1 MKEFI
6 KSIRDTLGSL
16 SRRFGLASLPLFF
29 TALVFLDYAFRW
41 VYAGA
46 AGGTRLLS
54 LKPMAFTGCWALL
67 ITCLIALLP
76 RLGRRIAMG
85 ALGVFFAFLV
95 VLHGVMYNV
104 FGHFFSF
111 ADMNFAGDGAKFFSW
126 TYFRLPK
133 KMYFFVL
140 VFLLMVAAA
149 MVLAQKPKAAGR
161 RLWIRRGC
169 ALALVPLCLLGLGFT
184 HQRLMP
190 EESYVM
196 TWDASVDQD
205 AVVYRSFTD
214 TNRSMKLTGLYQY
227 TARNFAVSFGIG
239 TDARSAEELT
249 EVFESR
255 VLPAANEFS
264 GSLRGK
270 NLMLVMLESIDTW
283 MARPEYMPNFCRLMD
298 EGVEFTDFY
307 TPLFLSAGTFNTE
320 IITQTGLV
328 PPAVGMPNSGYSTN
342 AFPLSL
348 ANLFKG
354 EGYRVNSFHPAS
366 PGIYSRGSI
375 HENLGFE
382 KYHSYTD
389 MGMDDYQ
396 LDSQMLRDFD
406 SMTAGDSFYTY
417 IITYSGHGPYTEE
430 MGNIA
435 APHLEKARRA
445 VEESGVTSTPE
456 NMEEYTRAVAHAM
469 ETDQFIGGLMDRLE
483 ESGLLKDT
491 ALLFYADHYGKYMS
505 DKEFIAQLKG
515 VRAGTPELYHTPCVL
530 VGAGLEPVKVDK
542 TVCSL
547 DVVPTIAD
555 LFGLDAPLNYYAG
568 ESVFSPGEGLV
579 PFPNGGWYDGETYFT
594 GGEGTQTGED
604 HRAAELIQRVETSM
618 EAVRT
623 DYFRSWGK

>member
-1 MKEFI
+1 LKKLL
-6 KSIRDTLGSL
+6 KSVRDALGEL
-16 SRRFGLASLPLFF
+16 SRRFGIVSLPLFF
-29 TALVFLDYAFRW
+29 MALVFLDYAFRW
-41 VYAGA
+41 VYAGV
-46 AGGTRLLS
+46 GGTRLLS

-67 ITCLIALLP
+67 ITCLTALLP
-76 RLGRRIAMG
+76 RRGRRIAMG
-85 ALGVFFAFLV
+85 MLGVFFAFLV

-140 VFLLMVAAA
+140 LFLLMIAAA
-149 MVLAQKPKAAGR
+149 MVLAQRPKVAGKK
-161 RLWIRRGC
+161 LWIRRGC
-169 ALALVPLCLLGLGFT
+169 SLAMAGLCALGLGLV

-190 EESYVM
+190 KESYVM
-196 TWDASVDQD
+196 TWDTAYDPG
-205 AVVYRSFTD
+205 AMVYKSFTD
-214 TNRSMKLTGLYQY
+214 TNRSLKLTGLYQY

-239 TDARSAEELT
+239 TDSRSIEELT
-249 EVFESR
+249 GIFEGREV
-255 VLPAANEFS
+255 PAANELS
-264 GSLRGK
+264 GSLKGK

-283 MARPEYMPNFCRLMD
+283 MAKPEYMPNFCKLLD

-354 EGYRVNSFHPAS
+354 EGYNVNSFHPAS

-375 HENLGFE
+375 HENLGFS
-382 KYHSYTD
+382 KYHSYVD

-396 LDSQMLRDFD
+396 LDSQMLRGFED
-406 SMTAGDSFYTY
+406 MAAGDSFYTF

-435 APHLEKARRA
+435 APHLEDARKA
-445 VEESGVTSTPE
+445 VEKSGVKSTPE

-469 ETDQFIGGLMDRLE
+469 ETDQFIGGLIARLE
-483 ESGLLKDT
+483 EEGLLKDT
-491 ALLFYADHYGKYMS
+491 ALMFYADHYGKYMS
-505 DKEFIAQLKG
+505 DKEFIAELKG
-515 VRAGTPELYHTPCVL
+515 VKAGTPELYHTPCVL
-530 VGAGLEPVKVDK
+530 VGAGLGPQKVDK

-547 DVVPTIAD
+547 DVVPTVID
-555 LFGLDAPLNYYAG
+555 LYGLDAPLNYYAG
-568 ESVFSPGEGLV
+568 ESMFAPGDGLI
-579 PFPNGGWYDGETYFT
+579 PFPNNGWYDGGTYYT
-594 GGEGTQTGED
+594 GGEDESIRED
-604 HRAAELIQRVETSM
+604 TAELRQRVEASM

-623 DYFRSWGK
+623 DYFRSWDK

>member
-1 MKEFI
+1 
-6 KSIRDTLGSL
+6 
-16 SRRFGLASLPLFF
+16 
-29 TALVFLDYAFRW
+29 
-41 VYAGA
+41 
-46 AGGTRLLS
+46 
-54 LKPMAFTGCWALL
+54 
-67 ITCLIALLP
+67 
-76 RLGRRIAMG
+76 
-85 ALGVFFAFLV
+85 
-95 VLHGVMYNV
+95 
-104 FGHFFSF
+104 
-111 ADMNFAGDGAKFFSW
+111 
-126 TYFRLPK
+126 
-133 KMYFFVL
+133 
-140 VFLLMVAAA
+140 
-149 MVLAQKPKAAGR
+149 
-161 RLWIRRGC
+161 
-169 ALALVPLCLLGLGFT
+169 
-184 HQRLMP
+184 
-190 EESYVM
+190 
-196 TWDASVDQD
+196 
-205 AVVYRSFTD
+205 
-214 TNRSMKLTGLYQY
+214 
-227 TARNFAVSFGIG
+227 
-239 TDARSAEELT
+239 
-249 EVFESR
+249 
-255 VLPAANEFS
+255 
-264 GSLRGK
+264 
-270 NLMLVMLESIDTW
+270 
-283 MARPEYMPNFCRLMD
+283 
-298 EGVEFTDFY
+298 
-307 TPLFLSAGTFNTE
+307 
-320 IITQTGLV
+320 
-328 PPAVGMPNSGYSTN
+328 MPNSGYSTN

-547 DVVPTIAD
+547 DVAPTIAD